1 MFTQFITILII
12 VSIIG
17 CILYGRRLIKTEKV
31 DAVFGNPERAKG
43 GTHWI
48 IVGSGA
54 ILLIW
59 LYYSWDIAK
68 GFYPKSANELCQV
81 AKVNEALLGLKYQF
95 PIEEREFKSTSI
107 IKIENKNLQKITAE
121 VQSSPDLTNQQKI
134 NLVRF
139 IDKTKRLIPLLT
151 NEDLIEIETKQKL
164 NEITGKINLLSE
176 NFKKTDYPF
185 ETEEELNTRL
195 QAVKEQGGWGITK
208 IDSGTGSIENTIE
221 VPLVAA
227 TKKGLK
233 FSAAAEELKII
244 DEEFFKLRNHNPQFK
259 TSIKEL
265 KDEIKTYR
273 KNLND
278 NEEVASNYA
287 KNIVK
292 IARRIEFASIYPPNA
307 LNGMQN
313 AIVKFDNLQ
322 KSEQG
327 GLRLIDILLFP
338 AGTIVSSGTSCSEQ
352 GSGRW
357 LPKPSDTLNKFILM
371 SKPSVGYKNIPLLWI
386 DMMDVSKIIGFIL
399 PDWIADILPG
409 EYPVHSADGVVKQN
423 FKGKVLKIVT
433 GDFKLFKIPVP
444 YGHIWDSFLRV
455 FLGLIFGILIGVPL
469 GLFMGLNRFAKGFFD
484 PLIELYRPVPP
495 LAWAPL
501 IISVLGIDNT
511 GKVFLLFMVSL
522 SIMIISARAG
532 ASGTQLSKIHAAHSL
547 GASKKQIL
555 RYVIFPN
562 SLPEILTGIRVAV
575 GMCWGTLVAAE
586 FLAGTTGIGFVENVA
601 KKYFQYEVIWITIF
615 IMGML
620 GLLFDV
626 TLRKI
631 INKKIPQGVAL
642 KKWKTNYR

>member
-1 MFTQFITILII
+1 M
-12 VSIIG
+12 
-17 CILYGRRLIKTEKV
+17 
-31 DAVFGNPERAKG
+31 
-43 GTHWI
+43 
-48 IVGSGA
+48 
-54 ILLIW
+54 
-59 LYYSWDIAK
+59 
-68 GFYPKSANELCQV
+68 
-81 AKVNEALLGLKYQF
+81 GLKYQF

-107 IKIENKNLQKITAE
+107 IKIENKNLKNTANE
-121 VQSSPDLTNQQKI
+121 IQNSNDLNDQQKKI
-134 NLVRF
+134 LIGF
-139 IDKTKRLIPLLT
+139 IDKTTQLIPLLT
-151 NEDLIEIETKQKL
+151 NNNLMEMDTKIKIKEMTEEI
-164 NEITGKINLLSE
+164 KILSS
-176 NFKKTDYPF
+176 NFKKKDYPF
-185 ETEEELNTRL
+185 ETEEEKNKRL
-195 QAVKEQGGWGITK
+195 KAVSEQGGWGITTVRT
-208 IDSGTGSIENTIE
+208 GTGSIENTLE
-221 VPLVAA
+221 VPLVPG
-227 TKKGLK
+227 TNRGLK
-233 FSAAAEELKII
+233 FHAAAAELKVIS
-244 DEEFFKLRNHNPQFK
+244 DKFFKLRNHNSYFK

-265 KDEIKTYR
+265 KNEIKAYR
-273 KNLND
+273 KSLD
-278 NEEVASNYA
+278 DSEEIASTYA

-292 IARRIEFASIYPPNA
+292 IARRIEFASIYPPTA
-307 LNGMQN
+307 LNEMKD
-313 AIVKFDNLQ
+313 AIIEFDNLQ

-338 AGTIVSSGTSCSEQ
+338 AGTIVASGPSCSEQ

-357 LPKPSDTLNKFILM
+357 LPKPSDTFNKFILM

-386 DMMDVSKIIGFIL
+386 EMVDVSSMIGFIL
-399 PDWIADILPG
+399 PDWIADVLPG
-409 EYPVHSADGVVKQN
+409 EYPVHTKDGIVKEN
-423 FKGKVLKIVT
+423 FKSKVLKLVT
-433 GDFKLFKIPVP
+433 GDFKLFKVPVP

-455 FLGLIFGILIGVPL
+455 FLGLVFGIIIGVPL

-555 RYVIFPN
+555 RHVIFPN

-620 GLLFDV
+620 GLLFDI

-631 INKKIPQGVAL
+631 IDKTIPWRG
-642 KKWKTNYR
+642 KG

>member
-1 MFTQFITILII
+1 MLTQILTVLILAAII
-12 VSIIG
+12 GSII
-17 CILYGRRLIKTEKV
+17 YGRKLIQTEKV

-43 GTHWI
+43 GTHWVI
-48 IVGSGA
+48 LGSCT

-59 LYYSWDIAK
+59 MYYSWDIAR

-81 AKVNEALLGLKYQF
+81 AKVNDSLLALKYQF
-95 PIEEREFKSTSI
+95 PIDQRELKSTAQ
-107 IKIENKNLQKITAE
+107 IKNENENLRQLSAE
-121 VQSSPDLTNQQKI
+121 IQNSNVSAQQKEI
-134 NLVRF
+134 LIGFLN
-139 IDKTKRLIPLLT
+139 KTSQLIPLLT
-151 NEDLIEIETKQKL
+151 NEDLIENETKEKII
-164 NEITGKINLLSE
+164 EITGKINLLTE
-176 NFKKTDYPF
+176 NFQKPDYPF
-185 ETEEELNTRL
+185 ETEQQLQERL
-195 QAVKEQGGWGITK
+195 QAANDEGGWGIVK
-208 IDSGTGSIENTIE
+208 VNAGSGSIENTLE
-221 VPLVAA
+221 VPLIPS
-227 TKKGLK
+227 TNKGLK
-233 FSAAAEELKII
+233 FHAAAEEISLIS
-244 DEEFFKLRNHNPQFK
+244 EEFFKLRNHNSQFK
-259 TSIKEL
+259 NQIKEI
-265 KDEIKTYR
+265 KDQIKIYR
-273 KNLND
+273 DELSD
-278 NEEVASNYA
+278 SEEVASEYA

-307 LNGMQN
+307 LDDLQKAVVN
-313 AIVKFDNLQ
+313 FDNT
-322 KSEQG
+322 KNDIQG
-327 GLRLIDILLFP
+327 GLRLVDIFLFP
-338 AGTIVSSGTSCSEQ
+338 AGTIVASGQSCSEQ

-357 LPKPSDTLNKFILM
+357 LPKPSDTFNKFVLM
-371 SKPSVGYKNIPLLWI
+371 SKPSVGYKDVPLLWI
-386 DMMDVSKIIGFIL
+386 QLIDVSQMIGFIL
-399 PDWIADILPG
+399 PDWIADIIPG
-409 EYPVHSADGVVKQN
+409 EYPIHTKDGVVVQN
-423 FKGKVLKIVT
+423 FKGNVLKIVT
-433 GDFKLFKIPVP
+433 GDFSLFKVPVP

-455 FLGLIFGILIGVPL
+455 LLGLIFGIIIGVPL

-501 IISVLGIDNT
+501 IISVLGIDNS
-511 GKVFLLFMVSL
+511 GKIFLLFMVSL

-626 TLRKI
+626 TLRKLI
-631 INKKIPQGVAL
+631 DKYIPWRG
-642 KKWKTNYR
+642 KG

>member
-1 MFTQFITILII
+1 MFIQIVTLLIF
-12 VSIIG
+12 VAIIG
-17 CILYGRRLIKTEKV
+17 SILYGRRLIKTEKV

-43 GTHWI
+43 GTHWV
-48 IVGSGA
+48 IVGSAA
-54 ILLIW
+54 ILLVW

-81 AKVNEALLGLKYQF
+81 AKVNESLMGLKYQF

-107 IKIENKNLQKITAE
+107 IKIENKNLQKITKE
-121 VQSSPDLTNQQKI
+121 IQNSPDLNSQQKTVLVSYI
-134 NLVRF
+134 N
-139 IDKTKRLIPLLT
+139 KTIQLIPLLT
-151 NEDLIEIETKQKL
+151 NEDLIEIDTKTKINEMTEEIKLLSLNFKQK
-164 NEITGKINLLSE
+164 
-176 NFKKTDYPF
+176 DYPF
-185 ETEEELNTRL
+185 ETQEQKNERQN
-195 QAVKEQGGWGITK
+195 AVSEQGGWGIIK
-208 IDSGTGSIENTIE
+208 VQSGTGSIENTIE
-221 VPLVAA
+221 VPVVPE
-227 TKKGLK
+227 TSKGLK
-233 FSAAAEELKII
+233 FHAAAEELKII
-244 DEEFFKLRNHNPQFK
+244 SDKFFKLRNHNPQFK
-259 TSIKEL
+259 TSIKQL

-273 KNLND
+273 KSLND
-278 NEEVASNYA
+278 NEEIASDYA

-307 LNGMQN
+307 LNEMQK
-313 AIVKFDNLQ
+313 AIIEFDNLQ

-338 AGTIVSSGTSCSEQ
+338 AGTIVASGPSCSEQ

-386 DMMDVSKIIGFIL
+386 EMIDVSSIVGFIL
-399 PDWIADILPG
+399 PDWIADVLPG
-409 EYPVHSADGVVKQN
+409 DYPVHTKDGVVKEN
-423 FKGKVLKIVT
+423 FKGNVLKVVT

-455 FLGLIFGILIGVPL
+455 FLGLVFGILIGVPL

-620 GLLFDV
+620 GLLFDI

-631 INKKIPQGVAL
+631 IDKTIPWRG
-642 KKWKTNYR
+642 KG

>member
-1 MFTQFITILII
+1 MLTQIITILIL
-12 VSIIG
+12 VSIVG

-43 GTHWI
+43 GTHWV
-48 IVGSGA
+48 IVGSSA
-54 ILLIW
+54 LLLIW

-81 AKVNEALLGLKYQF
+81 AKVNDSLLGLKYQF

-107 IKIENKNLQKITAE
+107 IKIENKNLSKITVE
-121 VQSSPDLTNQQKI
+121 IQNSQDLNTQQKTT
-134 NLVRF
+134 LVRF
-139 IDKTKRLIPLLT
+139 IKKTSQLIPLLT
-151 NEDLIEIETKQKL
+151 NDNLMEMDTK
-164 NEITGKINLLSE
+164 TKIKEMTEELRLLSS
-176 NFKKTDYPF
+176 NFKKKDYPF
-185 ETEEELNTRL
+185 ETETEKNER
-195 QAVKEQGGWGITK
+195 QKAISEQGKWGIIK
-208 IDSGTGSIENTIE
+208 VQAGTGSIENTLE
-221 VPLVAA
+221 VPLVPA
-227 TKKGLK
+227 TDKGLK
-233 FSAAAEELKII
+233 FHVAAEELKVIN
-244 DEEFFKLRNHNPQFK
+244 DKFFKLRNHNSQFK
-259 TSIKEL
+259 NLIKEI
-265 KDEIKTYR
+265 KEEIKTYR
-273 KNLND
+273 KSLD
-278 NEEVASNYA
+278 DTEEIASTYA
-287 KNIVK
+287 KDIVK
-292 IARRIEFASIYPPNA
+292 IARRIEYASIYPPNA
-307 LNGMQN
+307 LNEMQS
-313 AIVKFDNLQ
+313 AIIEFDNLQ

-327 GLRLIDILLFP
+327 GLRLVDILLFP
-338 AGTIVSSGTSCSEQ
+338 AGTIVASGPSCSEQ

-409 EYPVHSADGVVKQN
+409 EYPMHTNEGVVKQN
-423 FKGKVLKIVT
+423 FKGNVLKFVT

-631 INKKIPQGVAL
+631 IDKTIPWRG
-642 KKWKTNYR
+642 KG

>member
-1 MFTQFITILII
+1 MFTQIITILIL
-12 VSIIG
+12 VSIVG

-48 IVGSGA
+48 IVGSSA

-81 AKVNEALLGLKYQF
+81 AKINESLLGLKYQF

-107 IKIENKNLQKITAE
+107 IKIENKNLKLIKNE
-121 VQSSPDLTNQQKI
+121 IQSSPDLNAQQKEI
-134 NLVRF
+134 LVGY
-139 IDKTKRLIPLLT
+139 IGKTAQLIPLLT
-151 NEDLIEIETKQKL
+151 DDNLMEMETKIKIEEMTNELKL
-164 NEITGKINLLSE
+164 LIL
-176 NFKKTDYPF
+176 NFKKEEYPF
-185 ETEEELNTRL
+185 ETETEKSERLKAISEE
-195 QAVKEQGGWGITK
+195 GGWGITTIK
-208 IDSGTGSIENTIE
+208 TGTGSIENTME
-221 VPLVAA
+221 VPLIPA
-227 TKKGLK
+227 TDRGLK
-233 FSAAAEELKII
+233 FHAAAQQLTII
-244 DEEFFKLRNHNPQFK
+244 NDKFFKLRNHNQEFK
-259 TSIKEL
+259 RSIKEL
-265 KDEIKTYR
+265 KEEIKAYR
-273 KNLND
+273 KGLSD
-278 NEEVASNYA
+278 SEEIVSTYA

-307 LNGMQN
+307 LNEMQN
-313 AIVKFDNLQ
+313 AIIEFDNLQ
-322 KSEQG
+322 KNTQG
-327 GLRLIDILLFP
+327 GLRLIDIILFP
-338 AGTIVSSGTSCSEQ
+338 AGTIVASGPSCSEQ

-409 EYPVHSADGVVKQN
+409 EYPIHTKDGVVKQN
-423 FKGKVLKIVT
+423 FKGSVLKIVT
-433 GDFKLFKIPVP
+433 GDFELFKIPVP

-455 FLGLIFGILIGVPL
+455 FLGLVFGILIGVPL

-631 INKKIPQGVAL
+631 IDKTIPWRG
-642 KKWKTNYR
+642 KG

>member
-1 MFTQFITILII
+1 MLTQVITFLIFFA
-12 VSIIG
+12 VIG

-31 DAVFGNPERAKG
+31 DAVFGNPERALG

-48 IVGSGA
+48 IVGSSFL
-54 ILLIW
+54 LLIW

-81 AKVNEALLGLKYQF
+81 AKVNDSLLGLKYQF
-95 PIEEREFKSTSI
+95 PIEERELKSTSQI
-107 IKIENKNLQKITAE
+107 RKENNNLKKLLEEIKNSKELN
-121 VQSSPDLTNQQKI
+121 NQQKVILAEFI
-134 NLVRF
+134 N
-139 IDKTKRLIPLLT
+139 KTNQLIPLLT
-151 NEDLIEIETKQKL
+151 NDDLLENETKEKI
-164 NEITGKINLLSE
+164 NSITGKINLLTE
-176 NFKKTDYPF
+176 NFQKSDYPF
-185 ETEEELNTRL
+185 ETDQQLNERL
-195 QAVKEQGGWGITK
+195 KAVKEQGGWGIVK
-208 IDSGTGSIENTIE
+208 VSSGTGSIENTLE
-221 VPLVAA
+221 VPLVPE
-227 TKKGLK
+227 TDRGLK
-233 FSAAAEELKII
+233 FDAAAKELNLIS
-244 DEEFFKLRNHNPQFK
+244 DEFFKLRNHNPQFK
-259 TSIKEL
+259 TQIQNIKS
-265 KDEIKTYR
+265 EIKSYR
-273 KNLND
+273 KSLD
-278 NEEVASNYA
+278 ETQEVASTYA

-307 LNGMQN
+307 LDKMQD
-313 AIVKFDNLQ
+313 AIVKFDNAKIQ
-322 KSEQG
+322 AQG
-327 GLRLIDILLFP
+327 GLRLIDIFLFP
-338 AGTIVSSGTSCSEQ
+338 AGTIVASGPSCSEQ

-357 LPKPSDTLNKFILM
+357 LPKPSDTFNKFILM
-371 SKPSVGYKNIPLLWI
+371 SKPSVGYKDIPLLWI
-386 DMMDVSKIIGFIL
+386 DMVDVSKIIGFIL

-409 EYPVHSADGVVKQN
+409 EYPVHTKDGIVKQN
-423 FKGKVLKIVT
+423 FKGQVLKFVT

-455 FLGLIFGILIGVPL
+455 FLGLVFGILIGVPL

-631 INKKIPQGVAL
+631 IDKTIPWRG
-642 KKWKTNYR
+642 KG

>member
-1 MFTQFITILII
+1 MLTQFATILIF
-12 VSIIG
+12 VAIIG

-48 IVGSGA
+48 VVGSSA
-54 ILLIW
+54 ILLVW

-81 AKVNEALLGLKYQF
+81 AKINESLMGLKYQF

-107 IKIENKNLQKITAE
+107 IKIENKNLKNTANE
-121 VQSSPDLTNQQKI
+121 IQNSNDLNNQQKKI
-134 NLVRF
+134 LIGF
-139 IDKTKRLIPLLT
+139 IDKTTQLIPLLT
-151 NEDLIEIETKQKL
+151 NNNLMEMDTKIKIKEMTEEI
-164 NEITGKINLLSE
+164 KILSS
-176 NFKKTDYPF
+176 NFKKKDYPF
-185 ETEEELNTRL
+185 ETEEEKNERL
-195 QAVKEQGGWGITK
+195 KAVSEQGGWGITTVRT
-208 IDSGTGSIENTIE
+208 GTGSIENTLE
-221 VPLVAA
+221 VPLVPG
-227 TKKGLK
+227 TNRGLK
-233 FSAAAEELKII
+233 FHAAAAELKVIS
-244 DEEFFKLRNHNPQFK
+244 DKFFKLRNHNSYFK
-259 TSIKEL
+259 NSIKEL
-265 KDEIKTYR
+265 KNEIKAYRKSLDDSDEI
-273 KNLND
+273 
-278 NEEVASNYA
+278 ASTYA

-292 IARRIEFASIYPPNA
+292 IARRIEFASIYPPTA
-307 LNGMQN
+307 LNEMKD
-313 AIVKFDNLQ
+313 AIIEFDNLQ

-338 AGTIVSSGTSCSEQ
+338 AGTIVASGPSCSEQ

-357 LPKPSDTLNKFILM
+357 LPKPSDTFNKFILM

-386 DMMDVSKIIGFIL
+386 EMVDVSSMVGFIL
-399 PDWIADILPG
+399 PDWIADVLPG
-409 EYPVHSADGVVKQN
+409 EYPVHTKDGIVKEN
-423 FKGKVLKIVT
+423 FKSKVLKLVT
-433 GDFKLFKIPVP
+433 GDFKLFKVPVP

-455 FLGLIFGILIGVPL
+455 FLGLVFGIIIGVPL

-555 RYVIFPN
+555 RHVIFPN

-620 GLLFDV
+620 GLLFDI

-631 INKKIPQGVAL
+631 IDKTIPWRG
-642 KKWKTNYR
+642 KG

>member
-1 MFTQFITILII
+1 MFTQIITILIL
-12 VSIIG
+12 VSIVG
-17 CILYGRRLIKTEKV
+17 CILYGRRLIKTEKI

-48 IVGSGA
+48 IVGSSA

-81 AKVNEALLGLKYQF
+81 AKVNESLLGLKYQF

-107 IKIENKNLQKITAE
+107 IKIENKNLKKITSE
-121 VQSSPDLTNQQKI
+121 IKNSQDLSDQQKTVLVGFI
-134 NLVRF
+134 N
-139 IDKTKRLIPLLT
+139 KTIGLIPLLT
-151 NEDLIEIETKQKL
+151 NDDLMETDTKQKID
-164 NEITGKINLLSE
+164 EITGKINLLSE
-176 NFKKTDYPF
+176 NFQKPDYPF
-185 ETEEELNTRL
+185 ETEEELNKRV
-195 QAVKEQGGWGITK
+195 QAVKEQGEWGITTVK
-208 IDSGTGSIENTIE
+208 AGTGSIENTLE
-221 VPLVAA
+221 VPLIPA
-227 TKKGLK
+227 TSRGLK
-233 FSAAAEELKII
+233 FHAAAEELKII
-244 DEEFFKLRNHNPQFK
+244 DDEFFKLRNHNPQFK
-259 TSIKEL
+259 SSIKEI
-265 KDEIKTYR
+265 KEEIKAYR
-273 KNLND
+273 KSLD
-278 NEEVASNYA
+278 DTQEIASNYA
-287 KNIVK
+287 KDIVK
-292 IARRIEFASIYPPNA
+292 ITRRIEYASIYPPNA
-307 LNGMQN
+307 LNKMQN
-313 AIVKFDNLQ
+313 AIIKFDNLQ

-327 GLRLIDILLFP
+327 GLRLVDILLFP
-338 AGTIVSSGTSCSEQ
+338 AGTIISSGTSCSEQ

-409 EYPVHSADGVVKQN
+409 EYPIHTKDGVVKQN
-423 FKGKVLKIVT
+423 FKGNVLKVVT

-455 FLGLIFGILIGVPL
+455 FLGLIFGIIIGVPL

-555 RYVIFPN
+555 RHVIFPN

-631 INKKIPQGVAL
+631 IDKTIPWRG
-642 KKWKTNYR
+642 KG

>member
-1 MFTQFITILII
+1 MLTQIVTLLIF
-12 VSIIG
+12 VAIIG
-17 CILYGRRLIKTEKV
+17 SILYGRRLIKTEKV

-43 GTHWI
+43 GTHWV
-48 IVGSGA
+48 IVGSAA

-68 GFYPKSANELCQV
+68 AFYPKSANELCQV
-81 AKVNEALLGLKYQF
+81 AKINESLMGLKYQF
-95 PIEEREFKSTSI
+95 PIDEREFKSTSI
-107 IKIENKNLQKITAE
+107 IKIENKNLKKIEKEIQNAPDLNDEQKII
-121 VQSSPDLTNQQKI
+121 L
-134 NLVRF
+134 LRF
-139 IDKTKRLIPLLT
+139 ISKTSQLIPLLT
-151 NEDLIEIETKQKL
+151 NDYLMEENTKSRIKEMTEEIR
-164 NEITGKINLLSE
+164 ILSS
-176 NFKKTDYPF
+176 NFKKKDYPF
-185 ETEEELNTRL
+185 ETEADKIERL
-195 QAVKEQGGWGITK
+195 KAVSEQGGWGIIK
-208 IDSGTGSIENTIE
+208 VQSGTGSIENTIE
-221 VPLVAA
+221 VPVVPE
-227 TKKGLK
+227 TNKGLK
-233 FSAAAEELKII
+233 FHTAAEDLKII
-244 DEEFFKLRNHNPQFK
+244 SDKFFKLRNHNSNFK
-259 TSIKEL
+259 TSIKGL
-265 KDEIKTYR
+265 KNEIKLYR
-273 KNLND
+273 ESLD
-278 NEEVASNYA
+278 DSEEIASDYA

-292 IARRIEFASIYPPNA
+292 IARRIEFASIYPPGA
-307 LNGMQN
+307 LDEMQS
-313 AIVKFDNLQ
+313 AIIEFDNLQ

-327 GLRLIDILLFP
+327 GLRLIDIILFP
-338 AGTIVSSGTSCSEQ
+338 AGTIVASGPSCSEQ

-357 LPKPSDTLNKFILM
+357 LPKPSDTFNKFILM

-386 DMMDVSKIIGFIL
+386 EMIDVSSIIGFIL

-409 EYPVHSADGVVKQN
+409 NYPVHTKDGIVKEN

-455 FLGLIFGILIGVPL
+455 FLGLVFGIIIGVPL

-547 GASKKQIL
+547 GASKRQIL

-601 KKYFQYEVIWITIF
+601 KKYFQYEVIWITII

-631 INKKIPQGVAL
+631 IDKTIPWRG
-642 KKWKTNYR
+642 KG

>member
-1 MFTQFITILII
+1 MLTQIITILIL

-17 CILYGRRLIKTEKV
+17 CILYGRKLIRTEKV

-43 GTHWI
+43 GTHWV
-48 IVGSGA
+48 IVGSSA
-54 ILLIW
+54 ILLVW

-81 AKVNEALLGLKYQF
+81 AKVNDSLLGLKYQF

-107 IKIENKNLQKITAE
+107 IKIENKNLKKIIKEIQK
-121 VQSSPDLTNQQKI
+121 SSDLNIEQKKV
-134 NLVRF
+134 LVEF
-139 IDKTKRLIPLLT
+139 ANKTGQLIPLLT
-151 NEDLIEIETKQKL
+151 NKYLMEEDTKV
-164 NEITGKINLLSE
+164 KIKEMTDQIKLLSS
-176 NFKKTDYPF
+176 NFKTKDYPF
-185 ETEEELNTRL
+185 ETEAEKIERQKAISEE
-195 QAVKEQGGWGITK
+195 GGWGIIK
-208 IDSGTGSIENTIE
+208 IQSGTGSIENTIE
-221 VPLVAA
+221 VPLIPA
-227 TKKGLK
+227 TDRGLK
-233 FSAAAEELKII
+233 FHAAAVELQVIN
-244 DEEFFKLRNHNPQFK
+244 DEFFKLRNHNSNFK
-259 TSIKEL
+259 TAIKGL
-265 KDEIKTYR
+265 KNEIKIYR
-273 KNLND
+273 KNLD
-278 NEEVASNYA
+278 DTEEVASTFA
-287 KNIVK
+287 KDIVK
-292 IARRIEFASIYPPNA
+292 ISRRIEYASIYPPDA
-307 LNGMQN
+307 LNEMQN
-313 AIVKFDNLQ
+313 AIIEFDNLQ
-322 KSEQG
+322 KIEQG
-327 GLRLIDILLFP
+327 GLRLIDMLLFP
-338 AGTIVSSGTSCSEQ
+338 AGTIVASGPSCSEQ

-357 LPKPSDTLNKFILM
+357 LPKPSDTFNKFILM

-409 EYPVHSADGVVKQN
+409 DYPVHTKDGIVEQN
-423 FKGKVLKIVT
+423 FKGKVLKVVT
-433 GDFKLFKIPVP
+433 GDFRLFKIPVP

-455 FLGLIFGILIGVPL
+455 FLGLVFGIIIGVPL

-631 INKKIPQGVAL
+631 IDKTIPWRG
-642 KKWKTNYR
+642 KG

>member
-1 MFTQFITILII
+1 MLTQIVTFLIFFA
-12 VSIIG
+12 VIG

-31 DAVFGNPERAKG
+31 DAVFGNPERARG

-48 IVGSGA
+48 IVGSSF
-54 ILLIW
+54 LLLVW

-81 AKVNEALLGLKYQF
+81 AKVNDSLLGLKYQF
-95 PIEEREFKSTSI
+95 PIEEREFKSTAQ
-107 IKIENKNLQKITAE
+107 IKKENKNLKATLNEIKLSEDLNLQQKT
-121 VQSSPDLTNQQKI
+121 DLTEFI
-134 NLVRF
+134 N
-139 IDKTKRLIPLLT
+139 KTIQLIPLLT
-151 NEDLIEIETKQKL
+151 NEDLIENETKLKID
-164 NEITGKINLLSE
+164 NITGKINLLTE
-176 NFKKTDYPF
+176 NFRKPEYPF
-185 ETEEELNTRL
+185 ETEQEANERL
-195 QAVKEQGGWGITK
+195 KAVSEQGDWGIIK
-208 IDSGTGSIENTIE
+208 VQSGTGSIENTIE
-221 VPLVAA
+221 VPLVPE
-227 TKKGLK
+227 TKRGLK
-233 FSAAAEELKII
+233 FDAAAKELQII
-244 DEEFFKLRNHNPQFK
+244 SDEFFKLRNHNPQFK
-259 TSIKEL
+259 DKIKEL
-265 KDEIKTYR
+265 KDEIKAYR
-273 KNLND
+273 KNLD
-278 NEEVASNYA
+278 DTQEVASTYA
-287 KNIVK
+287 KDIVK

-307 LNGMQN
+307 LNEMQN
-313 AIVKFDNLQ
+313 AIINFDVAQ
-322 KSEQG
+322 KEAQG
-327 GLRLIDILLFP
+327 GLRFVDIFLFP
-338 AGTIVSSGTSCSEQ
+338 AGTIVASGPSCSEQ

-357 LPKPSDTLNKFILM
+357 LPKPSDTLDKFILM
-371 SKPSVGYKNIPLLWI
+371 LKPSVGYKEIPLLWI
-386 DMMDVSKIIGFIL
+386 ELVDVSKMIGFIL

-409 EYPVHSADGVVKQN
+409 EYPVHTQDGIVKQN
-423 FKGKVLKIVT
+423 FKGQVLKLVT
-433 GDFKLFKIPVP
+433 GDFKLFKVPVP

-455 FLGLIFGILIGVPL
+455 FLGLVFGILIGVPL

-631 INKKIPQGVAL
+631 IDKTIPWRG
-642 KKWKTNYR
+642 KG

>member
-1 MFTQFITILII
+1 MLTQFATILIF
-12 VSIIG
+12 VAIIG

-48 IVGSGA
+48 VVGSSA
-54 ILLIW
+54 ILLVW

-81 AKVNEALLGLKYQF
+81 AKINESLMGLKYQF
-95 PIEEREFKSTSI
+95 PIVEREFKSTSI
-107 IKIENKNLQKITAE
+107 IKIENKNLKNTANE
-121 VQSSPDLTNQQKI
+121 IQNSNDLNNQQKKI
-134 NLVRF
+134 LIGF
-139 IDKTKRLIPLLT
+139 IDKTTQLIPLLT
-151 NEDLIEIETKQKL
+151 NNNLMEMDTKIKIKEMTEEI
-164 NEITGKINLLSE
+164 KILSS
-176 NFKKTDYPF
+176 NFKKKDYPF
-185 ETEEELNTRL
+185 ETEEEKNERL
-195 QAVKEQGGWGITK
+195 KAVSEQGGWGITTVRT
-208 IDSGTGSIENTIE
+208 GTGSIENTLE
-221 VPLVAA
+221 VPLVPG
-227 TKKGLK
+227 TNRGLK
-233 FSAAAEELKII
+233 FHAAAAELKVIS
-244 DEEFFKLRNHNPQFK
+244 DKFFKLRNHNSYFK

-265 KDEIKTYR
+265 KNEIKAYR
-273 KNLND
+273 KSLD
-278 NEEVASNYA
+278 DSEEIASTYA

-292 IARRIEFASIYPPNA
+292 IARRIEFASIYPPTA
-307 LNGMQN
+307 LNEMKD
-313 AIVKFDNLQ
+313 AIIEFDNLQ

-338 AGTIVSSGTSCSEQ
+338 AGTIVASGPSCSEQ

-357 LPKPSDTLNKFILM
+357 LPKPSDTFNKFILM

-386 DMMDVSKIIGFIL
+386 EMVDVSSMVGFIL
-399 PDWIADILPG
+399 PDWIADVLPG
-409 EYPVHSADGVVKQN
+409 EYPVHTKDGIVKEN
-423 FKGKVLKIVT
+423 FKSKVLKLVT
-433 GDFKLFKIPVP
+433 GDFKLFKVPVP

-455 FLGLIFGILIGVPL
+455 FLGLVFGIIIGVPL

-555 RYVIFPN
+555 RHVIFPN

-620 GLLFDV
+620 GLLFDI

-631 INKKIPQGVAL
+631 IDKTIPWRG
-642 KKWKTNYR
+642 KG

>member
-1 MFTQFITILII
+1 MLTQSITILIL
-12 VSIIG
+12 VSIVG

-48 IVGSGA
+48 IVGSSA
-54 ILLIW
+54 ILLVW

-81 AKVNEALLGLKYQF
+81 AKINESLLGLKYQF

-107 IKIENKNLQKITAE
+107 IKIENKNLGKITNEIQNSQGINA
-121 VQSSPDLTNQQKI
+121 QQKSTLI
-134 NLVRF
+134 GFVN
-139 IDKTKRLIPLLT
+139 KTSQLIPLLT
-151 NEDLIEIETKQKL
+151 NENLMEMDTK
-164 NEITGKINLLSE
+164 IKIKEMTDELRLLSS
-176 NFKKTDYPF
+176 NFQKKDYPF
-185 ETEEELNTRL
+185 ETSAAKNER
-195 QAVKEQGGWGITK
+195 QIAISEQGDWGITK
-208 IDSGTGSIENTIE
+208 IQSGTGSIENTIE
-221 VPLVAA
+221 VPLVPA
-227 TKKGLK
+227 TNKGLK
-233 FSAAAEELKII
+233 FHSAAEELTII
-244 DEEFFKLRNHNPQFK
+244 NDKFFKLRNHNPQFK
-259 TSIKEL
+259 NSIKQL
-265 KDEIKTYR
+265 KEDIKIYR
-273 KNLND
+273 KNLSD
-278 NEEVASNYA
+278 ADEVASDYA
-287 KNIVK
+287 KDIVK
-292 IARRIEFASIYPPNA
+292 IARRIEYASIYPPSA
-307 LNGMQN
+307 LNEMQN
-313 AIVKFDNLQ
+313 AIVEFDNLQ
-322 KSEQG
+322 KAEQG
-327 GLRLIDILLFP
+327 GLRLVDIFLFP

-409 EYPVHSADGVVKQN
+409 DYPVHSSDGVVKQN
-423 FKGKVLKIVT
+423 FKGQVLKVVT

-455 FLGLIFGILIGVPL
+455 FLGLVFGILIGVPL

-547 GASKKQIL
+547 GASNKQIL

-631 INKKIPQGVAL
+631 IDKTIPWRG
-642 KKWKTNYR
+642 KG

>member
-1 MFTQFITILII
+1 MLTQILTFLIFFA
-12 VSIIG
+12 VVG

-31 DAVFGNPERAKG
+31 DAVFGNPERALG
-43 GTHWI
+43 GTHWV
-48 IVGSGA
+48 IVGSSFL
-54 ILLIW
+54 LLIW

-81 AKVNEALLGLKYQF
+81 AKVNDSLLGLKYQF
-95 PIEEREFKSTSI
+95 PIEEREFKSTSQ
-107 IKIENKNLQKITAE
+107 IKKENKNLKLIQNEIQNSEELNSQQKTILI
-121 VQSSPDLTNQQKI
+121 SYISKTNQ
-134 NLVRF
+134 
-139 IDKTKRLIPLLT
+139 LIPLLT
-151 NEDLIEIETKQKL
+151 NEDLLEIETQQKIDD
-164 NEITGKINLLSE
+164 ITGKINLLTE
-176 NFKKTDYPF
+176 NFQKSDYPF
-185 ETEEELNTRL
+185 ESEQELNKRLKAVEEE
-195 QAVKEQGGWGITK
+195 GGWGITK
-208 IDSGTGSIENTIE
+208 VDAGSGSIENTLE
-221 VPLVAA
+221 VPLVPA
-227 TKKGLK
+227 TYRGLK
-233 FSAAAEELKII
+233 FHTAAQELNLIS
-244 DEEFFKLRNHNPQFK
+244 DEFFKLRNHNPQFK
-259 TSIKEL
+259 NKIKEL
-265 KDEIKTYR
+265 KEEIKSYR
-273 KNLND
+273 KSLSD
-278 NEEVASNYA
+278 NEEVASTYA

-307 LNGMQN
+307 LDKMQT
-313 AIVKFDNLQ
+313 AIVKFDNAQ
-322 KSEQG
+322 KKEQG
-327 GLRLIDILLFP
+327 GLRLIDIFLFP
-338 AGTIVSSGTSCSEQ
+338 AGTIVASGPSCSEQ

-357 LPKPSDTLNKFILM
+357 LPKPSDTFNKFILM
-371 SKPSVGYKNIPLLWI
+371 SKPSVGYKDIPLLWI
-386 DMMDVSKIIGFIL
+386 QMVDVSKMIGFIL

-409 EYPVHSADGVVKQN
+409 EYPVHSKDGIVKQN
-423 FKGKVLKIVT
+423 FKGGVLKIVT
-433 GDFKLFKIPVP
+433 GDFNLFKVPVP

-455 FLGLIFGILIGVPL
+455 FLGLVFGILIGVPL

-547 GASKKQIL
+547 GASKRQIL
-555 RYVIFPN
+555 RHVIFPN

-620 GLLFDV
+620 GLLFDI

-631 INKKIPQGVAL
+631 IDKTIPWRG
-642 KKWKTNYR
+642 KG

>member
-1 MFTQFITILII
+1 MLTQILTVLILATIIG
-12 VSIIG
+12 SII
-17 CILYGRRLIKTEKV
+17 YGRKLIQTEKV

-43 GTHWI
+43 GTHWVI
-48 IVGSGA
+48 LGSCT

-59 LYYSWDIAK
+59 MYYSWDIAR

-81 AKVNEALLGLKYQF
+81 AKVNDSLLALKYQF
-95 PIEEREFKSTSI
+95 PIDQRELKSTAQ
-107 IKIENKNLQKITAE
+107 IKNENENLRQLSAE
-121 VQSSPDLTNQQKI
+121 IQNSNVSAQQKEI
-134 NLVRF
+134 LIGFLN
-139 IDKTKRLIPLLT
+139 KTSQLIPLLT
-151 NEDLIEIETKQKL
+151 NEDLIENETKEKII
-164 NEITGKINLLSE
+164 EITGKINLLTE
-176 NFKKTDYPF
+176 NFQKPDYPF
-185 ETEEELNTRL
+185 ETEQQLQERL
-195 QAVKEQGGWGITK
+195 QAANDEGGWGIVK
-208 IDSGTGSIENTIE
+208 VDAGSGSIENTLE
-221 VPLVAA
+221 VPLIPS
-227 TKKGLK
+227 TDKGLK
-233 FSAAAEELKII
+233 FHAAAEEISLIS
-244 DEEFFKLRNHNPQFK
+244 EEFFKLRNHNSQFK
-259 TSIKEL
+259 NQIKEI
-265 KDEIKTYR
+265 KDQIKIYR
-273 KNLND
+273 DELSD
-278 NEEVASNYA
+278 SEEVASEYA

-307 LNGMQN
+307 LDDLQKAVVN
-313 AIVKFDNLQ
+313 FDNT
-322 KSEQG
+322 KNEIQG
-327 GLRLIDILLFP
+327 GLRLVDIFLFP
-338 AGTIVSSGTSCSEQ
+338 AGTIVASGQSCSEQ

-357 LPKPSDTLNKFILM
+357 LPKPSDTFNKFVLM
-371 SKPSVGYKNIPLLWI
+371 SKPSVGYKDVPLLWI
-386 DMMDVSKIIGFIL
+386 QLIDVSQMIGFIL
-399 PDWIADILPG
+399 PDWIADIIPG
-409 EYPVHSADGVVKQN
+409 EYPVHTKDGVVVQN
-423 FKGKVLKIVT
+423 FKGNVLKVVT
-433 GDFKLFKIPVP
+433 GDFSLFKVPVP

-455 FLGLIFGILIGVPL
+455 LLGLIFGIIIGVPL

-501 IISVLGIDNT
+501 IISVLGIDNS
-511 GKVFLLFMVSL
+511 GKIFLLFMVSL

-626 TLRKI
+626 TLRKLI
-631 INKKIPQGVAL
+631 DKYIPWRG
-642 KKWKTNYR
+642 KG

>member
-1 MFTQFITILII
+1 M
-12 VSIIG
+12 
-17 CILYGRRLIKTEKV
+17 CIR
-31 DAVFGNPERAKG
+31 DS
-43 GTHWI
+43 WI
-48 IVGSGA
+48 IVGSSA
-54 ILLIW
+54 ILLVW

-81 AKVNEALLGLKYQF
+81 AKINESLMGLKYQF

-107 IKIENKNLQKITAE
+107 IKIENKNLKNIANEIQN
-121 VQSSPDLTNQQKI
+121 SNDLNDQQKKLLI
-134 NLVRF
+134 GF
-139 IDKTKRLIPLLT
+139 IDKTTQLIPLLT
-151 NEDLIEIETKQKL
+151 NNNLMEMDTKIKIKEMTEEI
-164 NEITGKINLLSE
+164 KILSS
-176 NFKKTDYPF
+176 NFKKKDYPF
-185 ETEEELNTRL
+185 ETEEEKNERL
-195 QAVKEQGGWGITK
+195 KAVSEQGGWGITTVRT
-208 IDSGTGSIENTIE
+208 GTGSIENTLE
-221 VPLVAA
+221 VPLVPG
-227 TKKGLK
+227 TNRGLK
-233 FSAAAEELKII
+233 FHAAAAELKVIS
-244 DEEFFKLRNHNPQFK
+244 DKFFKLRNHNSYFK

-265 KDEIKTYR
+265 KNEIKAYRKSLDDSDEI
-273 KNLND
+273 
-278 NEEVASNYA
+278 ASTYA

-292 IARRIEFASIYPPNA
+292 IARRIEFASIYPPTA
-307 LNGMQN
+307 LNEMKD
-313 AIVKFDNLQ
+313 AIIEFDNLQ

-338 AGTIVSSGTSCSEQ
+338 AGTIVASGPSCSEQ

-357 LPKPSDTLNKFILM
+357 LPKPSDTFNKFILM

-386 DMMDVSKIIGFIL
+386 EMVDVSSMIGFIL
-399 PDWIADILPG
+399 PDWIADVLPG
-409 EYPVHSADGVVKQN
+409 EYPVHTKDGIVKEN
-423 FKGKVLKIVT
+423 FKSKVLKLVT
-433 GDFKLFKIPVP
+433 GDFKLFKVPVP

-455 FLGLIFGILIGVPL
+455 FLGLVFGIIIGVPL

-555 RYVIFPN
+555 RHVIFPN

-620 GLLFDV
+620 GLLFDI

-631 INKKIPQGVAL
+631 IDKTIPWRG
-642 KKWKTNYR
+642 KG